1 MYDENSD
8 PHIQIAVDYNLKYK
22 SRTTDIRKYLD
33 HVSNLGDKF
42 KRGQMYLDEMSQVLS
57 YLGSLLYCNCVC
69 IWSCFL
75 RELFLSRI
83 RTSKQTI
90 SYYACLL
97 SSLAQFPQ
105 PSTTNPTYIVING
118 PMFSLG
124 H

>member
-33 HVSNLGDKF
+33 HGSNLGDKF

-57 YLGSLLYCNCVC
+57 YLSTASVVSLLPGLLYSNCVC

-75 RELFLSRI
+75 CEL
-83 RTSKQTI
+83 
-90 SYYACLL
+90 LL
-97 SSLAQFPQ
+97 STSALLNRLFYITRVFYPV
-105 PSTTNPTYIVING
+105 STANG
-118 PMFSLG
+118 N
-124 H
+124 

>member
-57 YLGSLLYCNCVC
+57 YLSTVTVHSLLLQYNLSVFRVVFSVNC
-69 IWSCFL
+69 
-75 RELFLSRI
+75 
-83 RTSKQTI
+83 
-90 SYYACLL
+90 YYPHPH
-97 SSLAQFPQ
+97 F
-105 PSTTNPTYIVING
+105 
-118 PMFSLG
+118 
-124 H
+124 

>member
-57 YLGSLLYCNCVC
+57 YLSTVTVHSLLLQYNLSVFRVVFSVNC
-69 IWSCFL
+69 
-75 RELFLSRI
+75 
-83 RTSKQTI
+83 
-90 SYYACLL
+90 YYPHPR
-97 SSLAQFPQ
+97 F
-105 PSTTNPTYIVING
+105 
-118 PMFSLG
+118 
-124 H
+124 

>member
-57 YLGSLLYCNCVC
+57 YLSTVTVGGLLYYTMSVIGVVFSVNC
-69 IWSCFL
+69 
-75 RELFLSRI
+75 
-83 RTSKQTI
+83 
-90 SYYACLL
+90 YYPHSHL
-97 SSLAQFPQ
+97 
-105 PSTTNPTYIVING
+105 
-118 PMFSLG
+118 
-124 H
+124 

>member
-57 YLGSLLYCNCVC
+57 YLSTASVVSLLPGLLYYTMSVFGVVFSVNCYYPH
-69 IWSCFL
+69 
-75 RELFLSRI
+75 
-83 RTSKQTI
+83 RTCKQTI
-90 SYYACLL
+90 SYHACLL
-97 SSLAQFPQ
+97 SSFHSQRQLTQH
-105 PSTTNPTYIVING
+105 
-118 PMFSLG
+118 ME
-124 H
+124 